1 MTNREKF
8 ATVCIALILATL
20 AITIVT
26 LAMRF
31 TPTYTKPYVPTFQ
44 YYVDAWPKEVF
55 VPVLYRDKATTAYMY
70 SKTLCPTCAE
80 VMR

>member
-31 TPTYTKPYVPTFQ
+31 TPYTKPYQPNYQ
-44 YYVDAWPKEVF
+44 YYVDAWPI
-55 VPVLYRDKATTAYMY
+55 
-70 SKTLCPTCAE
+70 
-80 VMR
+80 

>member
-44 YYVDAWPKEVF
+44 YYVNAWPV
-55 VPVLYRDKATTAYMY
+55 
-70 SKTLCPTCAE
+70 
-80 VMR
+80 